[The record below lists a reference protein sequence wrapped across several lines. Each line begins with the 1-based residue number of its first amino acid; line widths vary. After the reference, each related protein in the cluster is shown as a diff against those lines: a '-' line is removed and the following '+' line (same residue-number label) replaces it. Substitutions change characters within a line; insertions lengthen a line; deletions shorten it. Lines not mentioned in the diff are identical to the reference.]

1 MGCATV
7 KEKLESQIM
16 QIKLE
21 RVDIRTEREDRIK
34 QYEKLTG
41 EKLTRKPIPDYYIP
55 DEETNPTDVRND
67 RKNGTKISKVSKT
80 SRKSSRRFKEESD
93 EEEEDDN
100 NDDDNN
106 DDDNNDD
113 DDNED
118 DDNDDDEDDDEE
130 NFRRTKNRKKNTS
143 SKRH

>member
-1 MGCATV
+1 MGCSSA

-16 QIKLE
+16 QIKLQ

-34 QYEKLTG
+34 QYEQMTG
-41 EKLTRKPIPDYYIP
+41 EKLNRKPIPDYCLP
-55 DEETNPTDVRND
+55 EEETHPIDTNND
-67 RKNGTKISKVSKT
+67 MKNETKYSKVSKT
-80 SRKSSRRFKEESD
+80 SRKSPKRFKEESD
-93 EEEEDDN
+93 EEEEDD
-100 NDDDNN
+100 DN

-130 NFRRTKNRKKNTS
+130 DFRRTKNRKKNTS

>member
-1 MGCATV
+1 MGCATA

-16 QIKLE
+16 QIKLQ

-34 QYEKLTG
+34 QYEQMTG
-41 EKLTRKPIPDYYIP
+41 EKLNRKPIPDYCLP
-55 DEETNPTDVRND
+55 EEETHPTDIKPD
-67 RKNGTKISKVSKT
+67 RKNVTKYSKVSKT

-93 EEEEDDN
+93 EEEEDDDN
-100 NDDDNN
+100 NDDNN

-130 NFRRTKNRKKNTS
+130 DFRRTKNRKKNTRR
-143 SKRH
+143 RH

>member
-1 MGCATV
+1 MGCATA

-16 QIKLE
+16 QIKLQ

-34 QYEKLTG
+34 QYQQLTG
-41 EKLTRKPIPDYYIP
+41 EKLERKQIPDYFIP
-55 DEETNPTDVRND
+55 DEETYPTDIKND
-67 RKNGTKISKVSKT
+67 RKNVTKYSKVSKT

-93 EEEEDDN
+93 EEEEDD
-100 NDDDNN
+100 DNN
-106 DDDNNDD
+106 DDNDDD

-130 NFRRTKNRKKNTS
+130 DFRRTKNRKKNTRR
-143 SKRH
+143 RH

>member
-1 MGCATV
+1 MGCATA

-16 QIKLE
+16 QIKLQ

-34 QYEKLTG
+34 QYQQLTG
-41 EKLTRKPIPDYYIP
+41 EKLERKPIPDYFIP
-55 DEETNPTDVRND
+55 DEETYPTDIKND
-67 RKNGTKISKVSKT
+67 RKNVTKYSKVSKT

-93 EEEEDDN
+93 EEEEDD
-100 NDDDNN
+100 DNN
-106 DDDNNDD
+106 DDNDDD

-130 NFRRTKNRKKNTS
+130 DFRRTKNRKKNTRR
-143 SKRH
+143 RH

>member
-1 MGCATV
+1 MGCATA

-16 QIKLE
+16 QIKLQ

-34 QYEKLTG
+34 QYQQLTG
-41 EKLTRKPIPDYYIP
+41 EKLERKPIPDYFIP
-55 DEETNPTDVRND
+55 DEETYPTDIKND
-67 RKNGTKISKVSKT
+67 RKNVTKYSKVSKT

-93 EEEEDDN
+93 EEEEDD
-100 NDDDNN
+100 DNN
-106 DDDNNDD
+106 DDNDDD

>member
-1 MGCATV
+1 MGCATA

-16 QIKLE
+16 QIKLQ

-34 QYEKLTG
+34 QYQQLTG
-41 EKLTRKPIPDYYIP
+41 EKLERKPIPDYFIP
-55 DEETNPTDVRND
+55 DEETYPTDIKND
-67 RKNGTKISKVSKT
+67 RKNVTKYSKVSKT

-93 EEEEDDN
+93 EEEEDD
-100 NDDDNN
+100 DNN
-106 DDDNNDD
+106 DDNDDD

-130 NFRRTKNRKKNTS
+130 DFRRTKNRKKNTS

>member
-1 MGCATV
+1 MGCATA

-16 QIKLE
+16 QIKLQ
-21 RVDIRTEREDRIK
+21 RVDIRTERDDRIK
-34 QYEKLTG
+34 QYEQLTG
-41 EKLTRKPIPDYYIP
+41 EKLERKPIPDYCVP
-55 DEETNPTDVRND
+55 DEETYPTDVRND
-67 RKNGTKISKVSKT
+67 RKNVTKYSKVSKT

-93 EEEEDDN
+93 EEEEDD
-100 NDDDNN
+100 DN

-130 NFRRTKNRKKNTS
+130 DFRRTKNRKKNTS

>member
-1 MGCATV
+1 MGCATA

-16 QIKLE
+16 QIKLQ

-34 QYEKLTG
+34 QYQQLTG
-41 EKLTRKPIPDYYIP
+41 EKLERKPIPDYFIP
-55 DEETNPTDVRND
+55 DEETYPTDIKND
-67 RKNGTKISKVSKT
+67 RKNVTKYSKVSKT

-93 EEEEDDN
+93 EEEEDD
-100 NDDDNN
+100 DNN
-106 DDDNNDD
+106 DDNDDD

-130 NFRRTKNRKKNTS
+130 DFRRTKNGKKNT
-143 SKRH
+143 

>member
-1 MGCATV
+1 MGCATA

-16 QIKLE
+16 QIKLQ

-34 QYEKLTG
+34 QYQQLTG
-41 EKLTRKPIPDYYIP
+41 EKLERKPIPDYFIP
-55 DEETNPTDVRND
+55 DEETYPTDIKND
-67 RKNGTKISKVSKT
+67 RKNVTKYSKVSKT

-93 EEEEDDN
+93 EEEEDD
-100 NDDDNN
+100 DNN
-106 DDDNNDD
+106 DDNDDD

-130 NFRRTKNRKKNTS
+130 NFRRTKNRKKNTRR
-143 SKRH
+143 RH

>member
-1 MGCATV
+1 MGCATA

-16 QIKLE
+16 QIKLQ

-34 QYEKLTG
+34 QYQQLTG
-41 EKLTRKPIPDYYIP
+41 EKLERKPIPDYFIP
-55 DEETNPTDVRND
+55 DEETYPTDIKND
-67 RKNGTKISKVSKT
+67 RKNVTKYSKVSKT

-93 EEEEDDN
+93 EEEEDD
-100 NDDDNN
+100 DNN
-106 DDDNNDD
+106 DDNDDDDD

-130 NFRRTKNRKKNTS
+130 DFRRTKNRKKNTRR
-143 SKRH
+143 RH

>member
-1 MGCATV
+1 MGCATA

-34 QYEKLTG
+34 QYEQMTG
-41 EKLTRKPIPDYYIP
+41 EKLNRKPIPDFCLP
-55 DEETNPTDVRND
+55 EEETHPMDTNND
-67 RKNGTKISKVSKT
+67 MKNETKYSKVSKT

-93 EEEEDDN
+93 EEEEDD
-100 NDDDNN
+100 DNN
-106 DDDNNDD
+106 DDNDDD

-130 NFRRTKNRKKNTS
+130 DFRRTKNRKKNTRR
-143 SKRH
+143 KH